1 MLKFANF
8 FFAGVAAKVPETE
21 PQDGEFAKAEPER
34 APGARRGEEVPQGV
48 RHGAPRAVV
57 HPVQVEKGVHPL
69 QRLETLSTE
78 HSVFFAKDA
87 NDSTLSELR
96 KQIVC
101 LRENRGQYWL
111 SHNTLCANQKPAN
124 QPLKDQTT

>member
-1 MLKFANF
+1 MHICFT
-8 FFAGVAAKVPETE
+8 GVTAKVPETE

-34 APGARRGEEVPQGV
+34 ATGAGRGQEVPQGV

-78 HSVFFAKDA
+78 HSVFFAKDE
-87 NDSTLSELR
+87 NDIIRHCPNLHKTNRVPPRKPRTVLTLT
-96 KQIVC
+96 
-101 LRENRGQYWL
+101 
-111 SHNTLCANQKPAN
+111 HTLCANQKPAN
-124 QPLKDQTT
+124 QPLKDQTA